1 MKVDI
6 IIPIYNQLSHLK
18 KCLESVL
25 NHSHKVT
32 YCLYLIDDSSDG
44 KTNSFLKSLIS
55 KYNHVILARNHKNL
69 GFLQSCNRGITL
81 SDAPYI
87 LLLNSDVIVTPN
99 WLERLLTCAESDP
112 KIAAVNPVTNHASNI
127 DIPIVPGANF
137 LGMDWYIK
145 QNSHCNYP
153 DVVTGVG
160 FCWLLRRS
168 ALEEVGVFD
177 EIYDRGYCEDSDLCM
192 RLIQKGYRTV
202 IADNVYVY
210 HKGGASFKQQRQTA
224 YIKNRQIFDQ
234 RWSQEY
240 QKQYEA
246 FLKANPLKS
255 IRLLFQ
261 PLKKRWSPIEFLK
274 KTVPD
279 LKYYWTNSQFL
290 RLGKKTLKTV
300 LHLPQAKRE
309 IAIPEFVNKFTR
321 PKRLQ
326 VTYFLPGMSV
336 TGGTL
341 SVIQLVNEL
350 ILLGIEARIVTFK
363 VDPEIYDWQLLT
375 QPIILQTFSEV
386 LEYFPYS
393 DIAVATLWTTA
404 PTVAR
409 LVQSERVKTGVY
421 YIQDYESW
429 FYSEDDPKR
438 EQVKQTYPLIS
449 HRIVKSDWL
458 ANLLAEEGYAT
469 NKICLGM
476 DLGVFYPRDITR
488 SNCPSI
494 LAMVRQDTP
503 RRGSPYVIK
512 GLELVKNSI
521 PQAEIILFG
530 DDQLN
535 SGNIPFSYRDEG
547 VISDRDHLATLYSEA
562 DIFLDG
568 SNFQGFGRGAL
579 EAMACGTACVLTDV
593 GGVSEYAKHRQNCL
607 LVPPKEPQQ
616 FAKSIIELIQNPQL
630 KQRLIYQGFQTVAQ
644 YCHKRE
650 AKETLAYFQTL
661 LAF

>member
-6 IIPIYNQLSHLK
+6 IIPIYNQLSYLK
-18 KCLESVL
+18 NCIQAVL
-25 NHSHKVT
+25 KHSHPKT
-32 YCLYLIDDSSDG
+32 YDLYLVDDGSDSE
-44 KTNSFLKSLIS
+44 TNAFLQSLFDQDERI
-55 KYNHVILARNHKNL
+55 ILVRNPQNL
-69 GFLQSCNRGITL
+69 GFLRSCNRGICL
-81 SDAPYI
+81 GNSPYI
-87 LLLNSDVIVTPN
+87 VLLNSDVIVTPN
-99 WLERLLTCAESDP
+99 WLDRLLNCAESDP
-112 KIAAVNPVTNHASNI
+112 KIAAVNPLTNYASNL
-127 DIPIVPGANF
+127 DIPIAQGANF
-137 LGMDWYIK
+137 YSMDWYI
-145 QNSHCNYP
+145 QLNSYYNYP

-168 ALEEVGVFD
+168 ALEKVGIFD

-246 FLKANPLKS
+246 FLEENPLKQTK
-255 IRLLFQ
+255 LLFQ
-261 PLKKRWSPIEFLK
+261 PLRKRWSPIDFLK
-274 KTVPD
+274 KTVPG
-279 LKYYWTNSQFL
+279 LKYYWSNRQFL
-290 RLGKKTLKTV
+290 KLGKETLKTFI
-300 LHLPQAKRE
+300 HLPQAKRE
-309 IAIPEFVNKFTR
+309 IAIPKFVAKFTR
-321 PKRLQ
+321 PRCLQ

-350 ILLGIEARIVTFK
+350 ILLGIEARIVTFN
-363 VDPEIYDWQLLT
+363 VEPEVYNWQLLT
-375 QPIILQTFSEV
+375 QPIILPTFSEV
-386 LEYFPYS
+386 LKYFPYS

-404 PTVAR
+404 PTIAK
-409 LVQSERVKTGVY
+409 LVHLQRIKKGVY
-421 YIQDYESW
+421 YLQDYESW
-429 FYSEDDPKR
+429 FYTENDPQR
-438 EQVKQTYPLIS
+438 EKVKQTYSLIS
-449 HRIVKSDWL
+449 DRIVKSDWL
-458 ANLLAEEGYAT
+458 ANLLTEDGYET
-469 NKICLGM
+469 YKIRLGM

-494 LAMVRQDTP
+494 LAMVRQNTP

-512 GLELVKNSI
+512 ALELVKNSI